1 MLELF
6 YEYSNAGKIK
16 QALLVGQNIVNKNAG
31 DKDIFE
37 AYFDFLLSLVK
48 SQEIESAK
56 TFLHQST
63 AALAFFSEN
72 VKMEKETV
80 EFILKKEEELSKA
93 SGYLL
98 EKGQEL
104 ERDKIKNEVIYNNDT
119 LSLLNQLLEKI
130 VKCENEHDF
139 NIFINDLGR
148 IDQSINR
155 ERLSSSQE
163 SKYVALTKKA
173 SEVVSTKM
181 SYFEKIKNRDYNI
194 KAIEAYESVFN
205 MFKNGKV
212 VADHKETMK
221 SLFTF
226 DTSRLYNETLV
237 YYNHVY
243 NYILGKLSDEDKF
256 IMTKYAIMCEKKR

>member
-1 MLELF
+1 M
-6 YEYSNAGKIK
+6 
-16 QALLVGQNIVNKNAG
+16 
-31 DKDIFE
+31 
-37 AYFDFLLSLVK
+37 
-48 SQEIESAK
+48 
-56 TFLHQST
+56 
-63 AALAFFSEN
+63 
-72 VKMEKETV
+72 

-205 MFKNGKV
+205 MFQNGKV